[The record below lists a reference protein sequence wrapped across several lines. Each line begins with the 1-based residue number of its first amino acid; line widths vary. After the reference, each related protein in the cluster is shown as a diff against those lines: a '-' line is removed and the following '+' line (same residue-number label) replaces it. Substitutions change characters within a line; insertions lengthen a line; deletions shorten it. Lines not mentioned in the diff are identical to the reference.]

1 MSTSFQGV
9 FGTYLYVIKCSPVCS
24 SLSCVFWEY
33 YSAQLTVNCS
43 THFRPWISKKHVLRF
58 NNNHATTSAYVRKNT
73 NYYNCKGS
81 YVDGKQE
88 NHYWPFPLKHSFPI
102 GIILLSKLNIKTI
115 SKKIAQ
121 KENHAFDNSL
131 KIRFL
136 FVLGIHGYL
145 ICKQYIKSSSSASKD
160 PLEKR
165 DIICRHGRY
174 FTQTS

>member
-88 NHYWPFPLKHSFPI
+88 NHYHPFPLKHSFPI
-102 GIILLSKLNIKTI
+102 WIILQARHKDNF
-115 SKKIAQ
+115 
-121 KENHAFDNSL
+121 KENCPKRKSCLWQLLENQVPICAGYTQLFDL
-131 KIRFL
+131 
-136 FVLGIHGYL
+136 
-145 ICKQYIKSSSSASKD
+145 
-160 PLEKR
+160 
-165 DIICRHGRY
+165 
-174 FTQTS
+174 